1 MVPFQADQYSEDDDN
16 DCDRS
21 KSPAELEHRRTQI
34 PSVFSRNTCH
44 VVCTKSSILNKDL
57 NVEVEN
63 FGSNG
68 EA

>member
-16 DCDRS
+16 DCDGS

-34 PSVFSRNTCH
+34 PFVFSWNTCH

-57 NVEVEN
+57 KVEVEN